1 MSVLK
6 VIEIMAQ
13 SEESWEDAARNAVR
27 EASKSVKN
35 INSVYIREFKA
46 DVDQGNITNF
56 IVDTKISFMVEEH
69 KHK

>member
-13 SEESWEDAARNAVR
+13 SEESWEDAARNAVK
-27 EASKSVKN
+27 EVSKSVKN
-35 INSVYIREFKA
+35 ISSVYVREFKA

-56 IVDTKISFMVEEH
+56 IVDTKITFMVEDH
-69 KHK
+69 NH